1 MANLTE
7 LPRASGRGWP
17 FQSER
22 ASAPSTHVGEW
33 PKITIVTPSYNQ
45 GNYIE
50 KTLRS
55 VLLQG
60 YPNLELIVV
69 DGGSDDQSVQV
80 IEKYAQWLTWW
91 VSEPD
96 RGQSHAIN
104 KGLERSTG
112 TLLGWLNSD
121 DYLLPGALFKLAEA
135 YLEDPTVGAVYGHGR
150 MDDETGQVVYTPEL
164 KQVDHDMLFGWCFNN
179 DFMQPSCLFTRDAWS
194 AVGPI
199 NEDLHFTLDVEYWI
213 RISERFSFRMISD
226 MLSVS
231 LSHPDAK
238 TISMRNRSHAELA
251 MLCLRWKRYQDAER
265 VLQHIADGG
274 NSGQEPSAASRL
286 RFQLRKLRARWA

>member
-1 MANLTE
+1 MTNVTE
-7 LPRASGRGWP
+7 LPRASGKGWP
-17 FQSER
+17 FQPEPL
-22 ASAPSTHVGEW
+22 SAPPTDAREW

-45 GNYIE
+45 GRYIE

-55 VLLQG
+55 VLLQN
-60 YPNLELIVV
+60 YPNLEFIVV

-96 RGQSHAIN
+96 SGQSHALN

-135 YLEDPTVGAVYGHGR
+135 YLEDPSVGAVYGHGR
-150 MDDETGQVVYTPEL
+150 MDDESGRVVYTPEL
-164 KQVDHDMLFGWCFNN
+164 QQVNHDMLFGWCFNN

-194 AVGPI
+194 SVGPI
-199 NEDLHFTLDVEYWI
+199 NEKLHFALDVEYWM

-231 LSHPDAK
+231 LAHPDAK
-238 TISMRNRSHAELA
+238 TISMKNRSFAELA
-251 MLCLRWKRYQDAER
+251 LLCLRWQKVQEAER
-265 VLQHIADGG
+265 ILQYIADGRT
-274 NSGQEPSAASRL
+274 SGRAQSASSRL
-286 RFQLRKLRARWA
+286 RFQLKKLRARLA